1 MVADLHM
8 LDWASES
15 LDSQKFQEE
24 VVQWLRTDLQIG
36 DDELGQDLIEVARLF
51 LVMGW
56 LERRLFAQHLGEH
69 GLTIPQFFSLVT
81 IHHCKEGCTMGTL
94 AERTHQCSA
103 TMTGIVD
110 RLLKMALVER
120 KRAENDRRLVLVRL
134 TEKGER
140 ILIESVRGRLD
151 GLKRFLAGFDTP
163 SRRQF
168 IQAIKKS
175 IEVMEDQLRES
186 EVEPAPE
193 QAEVVSCCG

>member
-1 MVADLHM
+1 MVVDPDMLEWADDTLH
-8 LDWASES
+8 
-15 LDSQKFQEE
+15 SQKFHED
-24 VVQWLRTDLQIG
+24 VLQWLRVDLMIG
-36 DDELGQDLIEVARLF
+36 DDELGQDLIEVANLF
-51 LVMGW
+51 LTMGW
-56 LERRLFAQHLGEH
+56 LERRLFTQHLAGH

-81 IHHCKEGCTMGTL
+81 IRHYRDGCTMGML
-94 AERTHQCSA
+94 AERMHQCSA

-175 IEVMEDQLRES
+175 IEVMEAQLRES